1 MSHKEGLPT
10 GRVTTTTK
18 GDRWD
23 AAGQALLSRPSGPP
37 RSVRAL
43 VCLLIMVAL
52 LHRLL
57 AGSALVACTAGQ
69 ITSDTEFYG
78 QSPPVYP
85 SPEGKGLGDWQDAYA
100 KAQALVGQMTLEEK
114 VSLTGGVRANNL
126 CSGNIPAISRLN
138 FPGLCLSD
146 GPAGVRS
153 TNYVSS
159 WPSGISAGASCS
171 WNRDLTRQ
179 RGVEMALEFKRKGV
193 QVPLGPVVGPLG
205 RIATGGR
212 NWEGFANDP
221 YLAGILVADTVEG
234 MQSTGVVASTKH
246 FIMNEQERNRNPEGD
261 VAAVSSNLDDKTMH
275 ALYLWPFQDAVKA
288 GTGSIMCSYQRI
300 NNSYG
305 CANSA
310 TQNGLLKTELGFQG
324 YVVTDWGAQHSGV
337 ATALAGLDMVMPFGS
352 QFWGDK
358 LVQAVNNGS
367 VPESRIDDMVT
378 RILSTWYKFN
388 QDTDFPPPGVGMP
401 ANLAAPHERVIGRS
415 ASGKPV
421 LLQGAIESHVL
432 LKNAKNALPLKEP
445 KQLSIFGFSARSF
458 DQYTPGSPRWNEG
471 GEALGP
477 GDQTRTGTGFNDAI
491 HTSQIASNGTLLSG
505 GGSGATQPAYL
516 SSTFEALSQRAY
528 EDGTN
533 IWWDFVNDNP
543 QVDPTSDACIVDVNA
558 YAAEGWDRVGLRDD
572 YTDNLIKNV
581 ASKCANTIV
590 VFQNAGVRL
599 VDGFV
604 DHPNVTALV
613 FAHLPGQDSGRAL
626 ASILYGDA
634 NPSGKLPYSVPHT
647 ESDWGPIANETKP
660 EGIYEKFPQSDF
672 DEGVFIDYRAF
683 DKQGIEPR
691 YEFGFGLSYTTFNY
705 SGVQASLGSANTDAY
720 PTGPIETGGHLD
732 LWDVVATVSATV
744 TNTGDVEGAE
754 VAQLY
759 FGIPGDK
766 NDTPIRQLRGFAKEV
781 LAPGA
786 SATVEFPLTRRD
798 LSTWDVVAQNWKLQ
812 KGEYAI
818 YVGSSSRSLPLTTK
832 LTV

>member
-1 MSHKEGLPT
+1 MSRKEGLPRT
-10 GRVTTTTK
+10 RVTATTK
-18 GDRWD
+18 VDRWN
-23 AAGQALLSRPSGPP
+23 AAQAPPGSFGPS
-37 RSVRAL
+37 RSVRIL
-43 VCLLIMVAL
+43 LCLLIMVAL

-159 WPSGISAGASCS
+159 WPSGISAGAS
-171 WNRDLTRQ
+171 WNRNLTRQ

-275 ALYLWPFQDAVKA
+275 ELYLWPFQDAVKA

-305 CANSA
+305 CSNSK
-310 TQNGLLKTELGFQG
+310 TQNGLLKTELGFQA
-324 YVVTDWGAQHSGV
+324 VT
-337 ATALAGLDMVMPFGS
+337 
-352 QFWGDK
+352 
-358 LVQAVNNGS
+358 NGS

-388 QDTDFPPPGVGMP
+388 QDTDFPAPGIGMP
-401 ANLAAPHERVIGRS
+401 PNLAAPHERVIGRS

-421 LLQGAIESHVL
+421 LLQGAVESHVL
-432 LKNAKNALPLKEP
+432 LKNTNNALPLKEP
-445 KQLSIFGFSARSF
+445 KQLSLFGYSARGF
-458 DQYTPGSPRWNEG
+458 DRYTPGSPSWNDG

-477 GDQTRTGTGFNDAI
+477 ADQIRDGSNTV
-491 HTSQIASNGTLLSG
+491 HSQIASNGTLLSG

-516 SSTFEALSQRAY
+516 SSAFEALSQRAY

-533 IWWDFVNDNP
+533 IWWDFVNPNP

-558 YAAEGWDRVGLRDD
+558 
-572 YTDNLIKNV
+572 LIRNV
-581 ASKCANTIV
+581 AAQCTNTIV

-604 DHPNVTALV
+604 DHPNVTALI

-634 NPSGKLPYSVPHT
+634 NPSGKLPYSVPHK
-647 ESDWGPIANETKP
+647 ESDLGPIANETVP
-660 EGIYEKFPQSDF
+660 EGIYARFPQSDF

-705 SGVQASLGSANTDAY
+705 TDVQASPSGTANTDPY
-720 PTGPIETGGHLD
+720 PTGPIESGGQID
-732 LWDVVATVSATV
+732 LWDVVARVSATV
-744 TNTGDVEGAE
+744 TNTGDVAGAE

-759 FGIPGDK
+759 VGIPGDAE
-766 NDTPIRQLRGFAKEV
+766 DTPVRQLRGFAKPT
-781 LAPGA
+781 LAPGE
-786 SATVEFPLTRRD
+786 SATVEFALNRRD
-798 LSTWDVVAQNWKLQ
+798 LSTWDVAAQNWRLQ
-812 KGEYAI
+812 KGSTPSMWGRAA
-818 YVGSSSRSLPLTTK
+818 GSCR
-832 LTV
+832 

>member
-1 MSHKEGLPT
+1 MSRKEGLPT

-23 AAGQALLSRPSGPP
+23 AGQAPLLSRPSGPS

-43 VCLLIMVAL
+43 VCLVIMVAL

-85 SPEGKGLGDWQDAYA
+85 SPEGKGLGDWHDAYA

-159 WPSGISAGASCS
+159 WPSGISAGAS
-171 WNRDLTRQ
+171 WNRNLTRQ

-234 MQSTGVVASTKH
+234 MQSTGVVTSTKH

-261 VAAVSSNLDDKTMH
+261 VEAVSSNLDDKTMH
-275 ALYLWPFQDAVKA
+275 ELYLWPFQDAVKA

-388 QDTDFPPPGVGMP
+388 QDTDFPAPGVGMP
-401 ANLAAPHERVIGRS
+401 PNLGAPHERVIGRS

-432 LKNAKNALPLKEP
+432 LKNANKALPLKEP

-458 DQYTPGSPRWNEG
+458 DQYTPGSPNWNDG

-604 DHPNVTALV
+604 DHPNVTALI

-732 LWDVVATVSATV
+732 LWDIVATVSATV

-759 FGIPGDK
+759 VGIPGDK

-786 SATVEFPLTRRD
+786 SATVEFPLNRRD

-818 YVGSSSRSLPLTTK
+818 YVGSSSRSLSLTTK

>member
-1 MSHKEGLPT
+1 MSRKEGLPT
-10 GRVTTTTK
+10 SRVTTTTK
-18 GDRWD
+18 GDRRD
-23 AAGQALLSRPSGPP
+23 VAETPTSSSRPPGPS
-37 RSVRAL
+37 RSVRVL
-43 VCLLIMVAL
+43 ICLLIMVAL

-100 KAQALVGQMTLEEK
+100 KAQALVDQMTLEEK

-159 WPSGISAGASCS
+159 WPSGISAGAS
-171 WNRDLTRQ
+171 WNRNLTRQ

-275 ALYLWPFQDAVKA
+275 ELYLWPFQDAVKV

-324 YVVTDWGAQHSGV
+324 YVVTDWGAQHAGV
-337 ATALAGLDMVMPFGS
+337 ATALAGLDMVMPSGS
-352 QFWGDK
+352 QYWGDK

-367 VPESRIDDMVT
+367 VPESRIDDMAK
-378 RILSTWYKFN
+378 RIISTWYKFK
-388 QDTDFPPPGVGMP
+388 QDTDFPAPGIGMP
-401 ANLAAPHERVIGRS
+401 PNLAAPHERIIGRS

-432 LKNAKNALPLKEP
+432 LKNTNNALPLKEP
-445 KQLSIFGFSARSF
+445 KQLSIFGYSSRGF
-458 DQYTPGSPRWNEG
+458 DRYTPGSPSWNDG

-477 GDQTRTGTGFNDAI
+477 GDQIRNGGGFNDVT
-491 HTSQIASNGTLLSG
+491 HSQIASNGTLLSG

-516 SSTFEALSQRAY
+516 SSAFEALSQRAY

-533 IWWDFVNDNP
+533 IWWDFVNANP

-558 YAAEGWDRVGLRDD
+558 YAAEGWDRVGLRDE
-572 YTDNLIKNV
+572 YTDGLIRNV

-599 VDGFV
+599 VDGFI
-604 DHPNVTALV
+604 DHPNVTALI

-634 NPSGKLPYSVPHT
+634 NPSGKLPYSVPRT
-647 ESDWGPIANETKP
+647 ESDWGPIANETRP

-683 DKQGIEPR
+683 DKEGIEPR

-705 SGVQASLGSANTDAY
+705 SDIQASLDGSANTDAY
-720 PTGPIETGGHLD
+720 PTGPVESGGQID

-744 TNTGDVEGAE
+744 TNTGEVEGAE

-759 FGIPGDK
+759 VGIPGDK
-766 NDTPIRQLRGFAKEV
+766 NDTPVRQLRGFAKPT
-781 LAPGA
+781 LAPGE
-786 SATVEFPLTRRD
+786 SATVEFPLNRRD

-818 YVGSSSRSLPLTTK
+818 HVGSSSRSLPLTTT
-832 LTV
+832 LTL

>member
-1 MSHKEGLPT
+1 MSRKEGLPT
-10 GRVTTTTK
+10 SRVTATTK
-18 GDRWD
+18 VDRWNV
-23 AAGQALLSRPSGPP
+23 ACPSPPTRVSGPSRP
-37 RSVRAL
+37 VRAL
-43 VCLLIMVAL
+43 KTCLLLIMVAL

-85 SPEGKGLGDWQDAYA
+85 SPEGQGLGDWQDAYA

-159 WPSGISAGASCS
+159 WPSGISAGAS
-171 WNRDLTRQ
+171 WNRNLTRQ

-246 FIMNEQERNRNPEGD
+246 FIMNEQERNRNPEGN
-261 VAAVSSNLDDKTMH
+261 VEAVSSNLDDKTMH
-275 ALYLWPFQDAVKA
+275 ELYLWPFQDAVKA

-305 CANSA
+305 CANSK

-337 ATALAGLDMVMPFGS
+337 ATALAGLDMVMPSGS
-352 QFWGDK
+352 QFWGGK
-358 LVQAVNNGS
+358 LVQAVTNGS

-388 QDTDFPPPGVGMP
+388 QDTDFPAPGIGMP
-401 ANLAAPHERVIGRS
+401 PNLAAPHERIIGRS

-432 LKNAKNALPLKEP
+432 LKNTNNALPLKEP
-445 KQLSIFGFSARSF
+445 KQLSIFGYSSRGF
-458 DQYTPGSPRWNEG
+458 DRYTPSSPSWNDG

-477 GDQTRTGTGFNDAI
+477 DDQIRNGGGFNVI
-491 HTSQIASNGTLLSG
+491 HSQIASNGTLLSG

-533 IWWDFVNDNP
+533 IWWDFVNPNP

-558 YAAEGWDRVGLRDD
+558 YAAEGWDRVGVQDD
-572 YTDNLIKNV
+572 YTDSLILNI

-604 DHPNVTALV
+604 DHPNVTALI

-647 ESDWGPIANETKP
+647 ESDWGPIANETRP
-660 EGIYEKFPQSDF
+660 EGIYQNFPQSDF

-705 SGVQASLGSANTDAY
+705 TDVKASAGASGNTDPF
-720 PTGPIETGGHLD
+720 PTGPIESGGQID
-732 LWDVVATVSATV
+732 LWDVIAQVSATV
-744 TNTGDVEGAE
+744 TNTGEVAGAE

-759 FGIPGDK
+759 VGIPGDS
-766 NDTPIRQLRGFAKEV
+766 NDTPVRQLRGFAKPT
-781 LAPGA
+781 LAPGE
-786 SATVEFPLTRRD
+786 SATVEFPLNRRD
-798 LSTWDVVAQNWKLQ
+798 LSTWDVAAQNWKLQ
-812 KGEYAI
+812 KGEYKV
-818 YVGSSSRSLPLTTK
+818 YVGSSSRSLPLTTA
-832 LTV
+832 LTL